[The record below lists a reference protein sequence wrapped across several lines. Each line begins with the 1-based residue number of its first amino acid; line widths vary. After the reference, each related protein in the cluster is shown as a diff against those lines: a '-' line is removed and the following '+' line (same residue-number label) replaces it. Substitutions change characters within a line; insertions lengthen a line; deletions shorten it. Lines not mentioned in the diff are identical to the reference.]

1 MKYGETLR
9 QRSTP
14 EWAHCESPPTLL
26 LVHRSTEL
34 TKRVDN
40 LDYDYL
46 KDQIK
51 HQTTS
56 GTSKALS
63 VPGQG
68 GASEKAFGGTFYRD
82 LKAQHDRV
90 NLFIRS
96 KSGEIERRL
105 EHIYKIL
112 ERLQSKR
119 ALGDQMPASVIEKY
133 AKIDADVNK

>member
-1 MKYGETLR
+1 MT
-9 QRSTP
+9 S
-14 EWAHCESPPTLL
+14 
-26 LVHRSTEL
+26 
-34 TKRVDN
+34 DN
-40 LDYDYL
+40 LDYDHL

-51 HQTTS
+51 YQTTS

-68 GASEKAFGGTFYRD
+68 DASEKAFGGTFYRD

-105 EHIYKIL
+105 EHIRKSL
-112 ERLQSKR
+112 ERLQARR
-119 ALGDQMPASVIEKY
+119 APNTPLSAGLIEKY
-133 AKIDADVNK
+133 AKIDADVSK